1 MNPAKIA
8 SAILTSLLFTA
19 AAAAAAFFVG
29 RSSAPKPRFDYK
41 TLNAASILSM
51 DYGIYYASNGIM
63 SPAPLYTNFVVRK
76 DGSHL
81 FFYTASSGDGPEYQ
95 MKDVVTAQGIPL
107 QPVCLSCGGKDPY
120 AP

>member
-1 MNPAKIA
+1 MR
-8 SAILTSLLFTA
+8 LA
-19 AAAAAAFFVG
+19 AAALSSGFLLVAATAAAFFVG
-29 RSSAPKPRFDYK
+29 RGSAPKPGFDYK

-63 SPAPLYTNFVVRK
+63 SPAPLYTNFVARK